1 MRSHFPGSI
10 LYFLQVLVAMSHP
23 VNRPCSPYLASMA
36 TLRLRWSSSQ
46 VTTVTL
52 FSTRVQA
59 SVHPLVTDTTCTCT
73 TTTLQATAVPTPTV
87 VPPNPSPLGTLHLV
101 LSVDFMQDPAN
112 SLPLM
117 WETHLQF
124 CKRYLEVNN
133 KASNIACRAELG
145 RFPLNITI
153 NKKFLKY
160 ITV

>member
-1 MRSHFPGSI
+1 MRSHFPRGI

-87 VPPNPSPLGTLHLV
+87 CHLTPLPWVLCIWFFLSILCRILQIHSHWCGRPS
-101 LSVDFMQDPAN
+101 SI
-112 SLPLM
+112 
-117 WETHLQF
+117 LQALLRG
-124 CKRYLEVNN
+124 K
-133 KASNIACRAELG
+133 
-145 RFPLNITI
+145 
-153 NKKFLKY
+153 
-160 ITV
+160 